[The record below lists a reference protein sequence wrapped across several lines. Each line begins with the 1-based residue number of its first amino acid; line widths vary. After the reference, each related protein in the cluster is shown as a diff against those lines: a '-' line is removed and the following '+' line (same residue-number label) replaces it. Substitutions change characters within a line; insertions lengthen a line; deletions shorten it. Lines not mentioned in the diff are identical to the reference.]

1 MSGMAFILDMRAP
14 TLVSSRNGIL
24 VGCLFASIVSMQ
36 KAEATLGTSED
47 VTLTDS
53 IHIASIFYILAASVL
68 GFTSYLWC
76 EAGRGDEVL
85 RLSRKIILPA
95 YIISYVAI
103 NVLLIAY
110 AAIIG

>member
-1 MSGMAFILDMRAP
+1 
-14 TLVSSRNGIL
+14 
-24 VGCLFASIVSMQ
+24 MQ
-36 KAEATLGTSED
+36 KAEATLGASED
-47 VTLTDS
+47 VTLTDL
-53 IHIASIFYILAASVL
+53 IHIVSIFYIPAASIL
-68 GFTSYLWC
+68 GFTSYLWR

-110 AAIIG
+110 AAVIG